1 MGYYFSQNYAI
12 SDKNNKEFAINK
24 LLQTVQVE

>member
-12 SDKNNKEFAINK
+12 SDKNNKEFTINK